1 MKNLVITAIVKAKSE
16 YRKDVLDLLLDMVE
30 KTRLEEACLQYDL
43 HQDLSDA
50 STFVFYEVWSD
61 QAGLDQHNQQPYI
74 QLFGSIINTHLR
86 ESPQL
91 FITQKM

>member
-1 MKNLVITAIVKAKSE
+1 MKNLVLTAIVKAKPE

-30 KTRLEEACLQYDL
+30 QTRLEEACLQYDL

-61 QAGLDQHNQQPYI
+61 QAGLDRHNQQPYI
-74 QLFGSIINTHLR
+74 QSFVSIIKTQLQ
-86 ESPQL
+86 EQPQL
-91 FITQKM
+91 FITQKF